1 VSDPGHYSG
10 YLRNCA
16 PPRIPSR
23 IRFDYANIVVAG
35 GAMPRSVQEAR
46 VRRVAR
52 RHGLELKKAGRG
64 KPRAR
69 DFGRYWLVDAARSTL
84 VFPDEHGGS
93 LDDLE
98 RYLTQR

>member
-1 VSDPGHYSG
+1 
-10 YLRNCA
+10 
-16 PPRIPSR
+16 
-23 IRFDYANIVVAG
+23 
-35 GAMPRSVQEAR
+35 MPRSVQEER

-69 DFGRYWLVDAARSTL
+69 DFGRYWLVDASRNTL

-98 RYLTQR
+98 RYTTQT